1 MNCRQLQH
9 LMRHAQ
15 KDELYREFIQL
26 RDKFEPDYRRI
37 LLALPPDDRRTVE
50 IYVNFS
56 RAAEERIA
64 RTAYFMTPT
73 R

>member
-15 KDELYREFIQL
+15 KDELYQEFIQL

-37 LLALPPDDRRTVE
+37 LLTLPPDDRRTIE
-50 IYVNFS
+50 IYVNFTH
-56 RAAEERIA
+56 AAEERMT